1 MPLSRGDAKE
11 LKRSKRRGYEQIF
24 RGHLIPAFGR
34 QSSEPRAAGILP
46 PARGVAL
53 FLEFRGSTQQVRL
66 PHGSSGLSPSAD
78 DREADPKRDVQIV
91 IRCADSN
98 PTLLVAG

>member
-1 MPLSRGDAKE
+1 VPLSRGDAKE

-34 QSSEPRAAGILP
+34 QSSEPRSAGILP

-53 FLEFRGSTQQVRL
+53 FLEFLEARSKSVAARRVR
-66 PHGSSGLSPSAD
+66 
-78 DREADPKRDVQIV
+78 VIV
-91 IRCADSN
+91 ER
-98 PTLLVAG
+98 